1 MRYYLGV
8 DGGGTKTEALVA
20 NQNGVIIGAGKSG
33 SSNPHF
39 VGKNMALS
47 ALVDAVSTAIRSI
60 NMMDVAKAVIC
71 VPGMREYKNELA
83 ENIGIDSDKLFVHA
97 DEQNAFVAA
106 LGKEYGVVVL
116 AGTGSFV
123 MGINKDG
130 NSDVIGGWG
139 PIIGDP
145 GSGFWIAVRALQAVA
160 NEYDGFLG
168 HTVLTDKIKAYY
180 SIETIS
186 ALKRVVSAD
195 NVSHIA
201 VLVKEAALE
210 GDKIAESI
218 IKEAGVELAKMA
230 SAVITRL
237 GLDHADYS
245 LALTGGISNFG
256 ELIMKPFINT
266 LRTSH
271 RNIKIKEPLF
281 PPVIGSVM
289 LAMKQDGISWSE
301 DILNN
306 LRSSYMEE
314 K

>member
-8 DGGGTKTEALVA
+8 DGGGTKTEALIA
-20 NQNGVIIGAGKSG
+20 DQNGVIVGASKGG

-47 ALVDAVSTAIRSI
+47 ALFDAVSKVMRGT

-71 VPGMREYKNELA
+71 VPGMREYTNELA
-83 ENIGIDSDKLFVHA
+83 ENIGLDKDKLLVHA

-130 NSDVIGGWG
+130 NSDIVGGWG

-145 GSGFWIAVRALQAVA
+145 GSGYWIAVRALQAVA
-160 NEYDGFLG
+160 NEYDGLSA
-168 HTVLTDKIKAYY
+168 HTVLTEKIKAYY
-180 SIETIS
+180 SIEDIS

-195 NVSHIA
+195 NVSPIA

-210 GDKIAESI
+210 GDKIAGDI
-218 IKEAGVELAKMA
+218 VREAGVELAKMA

-237 GLDHADYS
+237 ELDHADYS

-256 ELIMKPFINT
+256 ELIMEPFIKA
-266 LRTSH
+266 LRKSQ
-271 RNIKIKEPLF
+271 RSIKIREPLF

-289 LAMKQDGISWSE
+289 LAMKQDGVSWSE

-306 LRSSYMEE
+306 LKSSYVEE
-314 K
+314 R